1 MWLFLRFYFTPPN
14 SRSLKCL
21 AWILFEES
29 TQMNRAQYW
38 FMRLCCQHEMLTF
51 KQHHDHNS
59 RAELETSFRCSRS
72 VKTHRETE
80 ISRVWLSVCVWGWNE
95 QTKSERHSVMEKLI
109 SLPFLC
115 FLLQCYP
122 VTPVETQGRYREES
136 STGPGTTSATRSA
149 TVAWWD
155 TFWRGTQFSRALW
168 ARGVVHHGISQH
180 HFVEV
185 RCPDYMAHELG
196 FPLGFFKKEPK

>member
-29 TQMNRAQYW
+29 TQMNRVQYW

-59 RAELETSFRCSRS
+59 RAKLETSFRCSRS

-95 QTKSERHSVMEKLI
+95 QTKVKGTAWWRNL
-109 SLPFLC
+109 FL
-115 FLLQCYP
+115 
-122 VTPVETQGRYREES
+122 GRFCAFCC
-136 STGPGTTSATRSA
+136 SATQSHLWKPRA
-149 TVAWWD
+149 D
-155 TFWRGTQFSRALW
+155 TERNHPRVQVQRRRQDPLQLRDGIRFGG
-168 ARGVVHHGISQH
+168 ARNSHVHCEPGEWCI
-180 HFVEV
+180 
-185 RCPDYMAHELG
+185 MG
-196 FPLGFFKKEPK
+196 FPSTIL